1 MAGNTPAA
9 PAVTGRSKELDALL
23 ACFFDLSA
31 DLLALAGLDGCL
43 QSVNPAWAAV
53 LGFSEEDL
61 LGRRWIDLV
70 HPDDRERVE
79 GAAGSLVGGGPVVSF
94 DSRCVTSCGSI
105 RWLAWTCRPVASS
118 MVLVAGRDVTAQQQ
132 RERIDRAR
140 ALATIV
146 IGASGDWSDAVGCVL
161 ETVRLELGW
170 ADRVARAPLPG
181 MPPIANS
188 RVVEPITPGEAGLLD
203 DVSHELSDFDRRL
216 SADRVRRDLLDRDLV
231 STDVSAMREAVTG
244 LPNEALMADRIDTAV
259 QAAWR
264 AKTKVAVMAIGFNGF
279 RSVSLDQPLG
289 PDVDD
294 SVAREVAARL
304 QAAAAEW
311 GSVGRLSDTKYILLA
326 TAGIDSA
333 GARRLAADI
342 CAGFETPLV
351 CAGGATVGIS
361 VGVAMYPDD
370 AEDNLNL
377 LRCAEAALRS
387 SRSRASGWSCYEP
400 AMLFE
405 GVAAA

>member
-1 MAGNTPAA
+1 MAGDTPAA

-43 QSVNPAWAAV
+43 QSVNPAWTV
-53 LGFSEEDL
+53 LLGFSEEDL

-79 GAAGSLVGGGPVVSF
+79 AAAGSLVGGGPVVSF

-146 IGASGDWSDAVGCVL
+146 IGASGDWGDAVGCVL

-311 GSVGRLSDTKYILLA
+311 GSVGRLSDSKYILLA
-326 TAGIDSA
+326 TAGIDTA

-351 CAGGATVGIS
+351 CAGGATVGVS